1 MILHIYTS
9 VSYALYMKIGVV
21 GASGYA
27 GGELLRLLSGHP
39 IFKVTYISAGSNAG
53 ELISS
58 IHPHLTSYKDIRFE
72 TTEVN
77 QINRCDLVFIAL
89 PHGESAKLVEE
100 INESVK
106 VIDLGADY
114 RLSDP
119 EKWKEYYGGSYAGK
133 WQYGL
138 PEIVGERVFSG
149 LNRVANPGCYATAI
163 SLSLAP
169 ALDLIKADDIVV
181 VAASGTTGAGRSA
194 KVNLL
199 ASEVIGSLTSYK
211 IGGVH
216 QHTPEIEECLTGL
229 TDQNVKISFTP
240 ILVPMPRGIL
250 ATSTAQLSK
259 GVDLKEITNL
269 YKKYYEGSP
278 FISMLENGSMPM
290 TASVLGTN
298 NVQMQIAIDAHT
310 NRLVISCAIDNLGK
324 GAAGQAIQNAN
335 LICGLPMDSGLQLLG
350 VR

>member
-1 MILHIYTS
+1 
-9 VSYALYMKIGVV
+9 MKIGVV

-27 GGELLRLLSGHP
+27 GGELLRLLAGHP
-39 IFKVTYISAGSNAG
+39 NFEVTYISAGSNAG

-58 IHPHLTSYKDIRFE
+58 IHPQLINYKEIKFAATDI
-72 TTEVN
+72 N
-77 QINRCDLVFIAL
+77 SINKCELVFIAL
-89 PHGESAKLVEE
+89 PHGESAKLIDG
-100 INESVK
+100 INESIK
-106 VIDLGADY
+106 VVDLGADY
-114 RLSDP
+114 RLSNP
-119 EKWKEYYGGSYAGK
+119 EKWKKYYGGSYAGK

-138 PEIVGERVFSG
+138 PEIVGEKVFAG
-149 LNRVANPGCYATAI
+149 LKRVANPGCYATAI

-169 ALDLIKADDIVV
+169 ALDVIKGDDIVV

-199 ASEVIGSLTSYK
+199 ASEVMGSLTSYK
-211 IGGVH
+211 FGGVH
-216 QHTPEIEECLTGL
+216 QHTPEIEECLSGL
-229 TDQNVKISFTP
+229 TNQNVKISFTP
-240 ILVPMPRGIL
+240 ILAPMPRGIL

-259 GVDLKEITNL
+259 DLDLIGITNL
-269 YKKYYEGSP
+269 YKKYFEGSP
-278 FISMLENGSMPM
+278 FVTLLENGSMPM

-298 NVQMQIAIDAHT
+298 NVQIQIAIDAHT
-310 NRLVISCAIDNLGK
+310 NRLVISCSIDNLGK